1 MHLTRL
7 VSKSEQRLCITTGGL
22 KAQVIIFLL
31 LSLCLKLSPHLLTS
45 VSQPYSQNQEEKTQ
59 KFLLFMTC
67 FFAWLSPTWLKG
79 IITPVTE
86 RDQCWALIKVATGG
100 PEESSSSC
108 LWSSLDTWTVSNL
121 QLRACR
127 SSRGRSSFLGPH
139 RSFQTE
145 NADSA
150 GGLRQ

>member
-1 MHLTRL
+1 MHHYRWFKGTSYNISPSVFVFEI
-7 VSKSEQRLCITTGGL
+7 VSTFVDFCF
-22 KAQVIIFLL
+22 AAIF
-31 LSLCLKLSPHLLTS
+31 P
-45 VSQPYSQNQEEKTQ
+45 NQEEKTQ

-108 LWSSLDTWTVSNL
+108 L
-121 QLRACR
+121 
-127 SSRGRSSFLGPH
+127 
-139 RSFQTE
+139 
-145 NADSA
+145 
-150 GGLRQ
+150 